1 MPTES
6 DGRTAGGRDPLA
18 LDALALDAETMREL
32 GYRTVDRVIE
42 WMAAGRPGLARMTRE
57 ETEAALHGPPPDR
70 PLPPGEVL
78 DRLGSALSMIA
89 RSDHPG
95 FFAFIPGEPTWPGAL
110 ADFAAS
116 AVNAHATDW
125 IEAPGPT
132 QVELTVLDWMR
143 QWIGYGLEAG
153 GVFGSG
159 GSAANM
165 TAIAC
170 AREALVGP
178 MRDDLVLYLTDQ
190 AHSSIARAARILG
203 FRPDQVRV
211 LTVDEHYRMRPEA
224 LALAMDADL
233 RAGRRPLFVAAAAGS
248 TNTGSIDPL
257 PEIAAVCRE
266 RGAWFHVDGAYGGGA
281 LLSERGR
288 AWLRGIEEAD
298 SVTLDPHKWMY
309 QPFECG
315 ALLVREMANLQR
327 AFEISPDYLK
337 DIETALRE
345 PNFADLG
352 MQLTRG
358 ARALKVWVSI
368 QYFGLDAFRS
378 AVDRSIDLAEHARA
392 RIEASPTLKLVAPPS
407 LGVLCF
413 RRVVPGAPEE
423 VQEAVNAQLVPKVAA
438 GGEAFISSTRLRG
451 RYALRMVILNHSTG
465 REHVDALL
473 DFLESEPVDAT
484 AAAPAAE
491 ADHDYAYGRG
501 SGAGFVR
508 SSRFEGVNLAAIPLF
523 EGLTPDELE
532 QVERVSYERFVAA
545 GEPLIAQWDNSREL
559 LVLLEGSA
567 RVVAADGRVL
577 REVPA
582 GDFVGEIAALEWH
595 AGFTY
600 TRTATVVATTPVRLL
615 VIPEGTVPV
624 LARDLPLVGDRL
636 RAALKAHLPTV

>member
-1 MPTES
+1 MRN
-6 DGRTAGGRDPLA
+6 GRRSEMTGPDPLA
-18 LDALALDAETMREL
+18 LDAEAMRAL
-32 GYRTVDRVIE
+32 GYQVVDRLVAQIGG
-42 WMAAGRPGLARMTRE
+42 GRPGLPRITRE
-57 ETEAALHGPPPDR
+57 ETEAALHGPAPEA
-70 PLPPGEVL
+70 PLPPEVVL
-78 DRLGSALSMIA
+78 DRLDTALAMIA

-116 AVNAHATDW
+116 ALNAHATDW

-143 QWIGYGLEAG
+143 GWIGYGPEAG

-170 AREALVGP
+170 AREVLVGP

-211 LTVDEHYRMRPEA
+211 LTVDERFRMRPEA
-224 LALAMDADL
+224 LAQAMDADI

-266 RGAWFHVDGAYGGGA
+266 RGAWFHVDAAYGGGA

-288 AWLRGIEEAD
+288 GWLRGIERAD

-315 ALLVREMANLQR
+315 ALLVRDLANLQR

-368 QYFGLDAFRS
+368 QYFGLDAFRA
-378 AVDRSIDLAEHARA
+378 AVDRSLDLAEHART
-392 RIEASPTLKLVAPPS
+392 RIETSKTLELVAPPS

-413 RRVVPGAPEE
+413 RRVIPGAPEE

-438 GGEAFISSTRLRG
+438 GGDAFISSTRLRG
-451 RYALRMVILNHSTG
+451 RYALRMVVLNHSTG
-465 REHVDALL
+465 QEHVDALL

-484 AAAPAAE
+484 AAAPS
-491 ADHDYAYGRG
+491 ADADRDYAYGRG
-501 SGAGFVR
+501 SGAGFIR
-508 SSRFEGVNLAAIPLF
+508 SSRFEGVDLGAIPLF
-523 EGLTPDELE
+523 GGLTPDELE
-532 QVERVSYERFVAA
+532 QIERVSYERTVPT

-559 LVLLEGSA
+559 LVLLEGTA
-567 RVVAADGRVL
+567 HVVDGGGRVL
-577 REVPA
+577 REVPT

-600 TRTATVVATTPVRLL
+600 TRTATVVATSPVRLL

-624 LARDLPLVGDRL
+624 LARDLPLVGVRL
-636 RAALKAHLPTV
+636 REAMKAHLPTV